1 MADTGFPDADAQA
14 DFSRARRRAWL
25 GRAVSRLRLQP
36 DDVTQVL
43 PYDEVVRAL
52 GEIGRRELG
61 LLPVPTET
69 IVGSVDRAGEFDRSF
84 RPTTSSS
91 RDRWERINAAQRR
104 GESMPPV
111 QLRRV
116 GDMHFVVD
124 GHHRVSIA
132 RARGDRTIDA
142 YVTEIRTRVDA
153 DGIRDNRD
161 LVLKDHRRVFLSRVP
176 LNEARASMIRLPD
189 PWQYAELAECVEA
202 WGFRAMQA
210 QGSFLS
216 RDDVSDRWF
225 TEEFVPVVAAARRA
239 GLAPRHTDAE
249 LYLWVAAER
258 YRLTR
263 RHDWSDEVFEQVR
276 ATGRGPAGRG
286 HAVGGAVNGAAVRPA
301 GGTAA

>member
-14 DFSRARRRAWL
+14 DFARARRRAWL

-43 PYDEVVRAL
+43 PYDEVVHAL
-52 GEIGRRELG
+52 GETGRRELG
-61 LLPVPTET
+61 LQQVATDS
-69 IVGSVDRAGEFDRSF
+69 IVGTVDRTGQFDRAF
-84 RPTTSSS
+84 RPTTNSS
-91 RDRWERINAAQRR
+91 RARWERINAAQRR

-111 QLRRV
+111 RLRRI
-116 GDMHFVVD
+116 GGMHFVVD

-132 RARGDRTIDA
+132 RARGDRVIDA
-142 YVTEIRTRVDA
+142 YVTEVLTRVDA

-161 LVLKDHRRVFLSRVP
+161 LVLKDHRRILLSRVP
-176 LNEARASMIRLPD
+176 LNDARAAMIRLPD

-216 RDDVSDRWF
+216 REEVADRWF

-258 YRLTR
+258 YRLIR
-263 RHDWSDEVFEQVR
+263 RHEWPDDVFEKVR
-276 ATGRGPAGRG
+276 ATGRGPEGRG
-286 HAVGGAVNGAAVRPA
+286 HVAGGAVNGAPVAPSRT
-301 GGTAA
+301 GS